1 MDGGQLVDVLAPHNL
16 RPAHLN
22 AIYARLA
29 QLGADVTPV
38 ASESSTASHHA
49 RGAGHEHHDTASS
62 CGGARRS
69 AAGVGDHDGSVDAD
83 GGVAVEGAKAAKRGG
98 YKARACPVLFCLR
111 ALMFCCVC
119 SHCACVPLYHTHPRA
134 ASLESS
140 STRSRCDTHTAHYRM
155 AAASALMD
163 HCPRRSRCTS
173 RLSVTWW
180 WRWSA

>member
-1 MDGGQLVDVLAPHNL
+1 MYGGQLVDVLAPHNL

-83 GGVAVEGAKAAKRGG
+83 GGVEEEYVAAAPAPAPAPARAPAAKTP
-98 YKARACPVLFCLR
+98 AQAAVDDDE
-111 ALMFCCVC
+111 MF
-119 SHCACVPLYHTHPRA
+119 
-134 ASLESS
+134 
-140 STRSRCDTHTAHYRM
+140 
-155 AAASALMD
+155 
-163 HCPRRSRCTS
+163 
-173 RLSVTWW
+173 
-180 WRWSA
+180 